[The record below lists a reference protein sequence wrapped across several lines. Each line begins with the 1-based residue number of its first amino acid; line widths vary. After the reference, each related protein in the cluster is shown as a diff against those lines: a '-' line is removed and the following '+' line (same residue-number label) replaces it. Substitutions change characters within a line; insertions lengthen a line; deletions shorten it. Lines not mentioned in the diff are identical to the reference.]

1 MRSTSLILPAVFVSL
16 PGTLRAGEPTVRNV
30 SMRGLQIGGTTTL
43 IVYGDDLGT
52 APRLLLPFPADQK
65 LKPGSTK
72 VQATFDVTLDGNAE
86 PGYHHLRVVTDDG
99 VSAPVVIAVDRLPQ
113 RPVTA
118 AVEQLP
124 VALHGTVGGSAA
136 VESRFSRKAAP
147 KVLVEVQAQRP

>member
-1 MRSTSLILPAVFVSL
+1 MRSTSLILLAAFTAFS
-16 PGTLRAGEPTVRNV
+16 GNLRAGEPTVRNV
-30 SMRGLQIGGTTTL
+30 SLRGLQIGGSTPL
-43 IVYGDDLGT
+43 IVDGDDFGT

-72 VQATFDVTLDGNAE
+72 VQATFDVTLDGNVE

-118 AVEQLP
+118 AVQQLP
-124 VALHGTVGGSAA
+124 VALHGTVGGSPA
-136 VESRFSRKAAP
+136 VEARFSGNAGHN
-147 KVLVEVQAQRP
+147 VLVEVEAQRP